1 MILQQFEHITLAEL
15 PKIISKIVSLS
26 EGEKIWRLEGSMGA
40 GKTTFVNFL
49 AKHFEIEDHTSS
61 PTFSLVNEYHNRKR
75 EIFYHFDFYR
85 LKNEREALDFGFLE
99 YLDSGNYCWMEWA
112 SQVENLLPE
121 SYLWIDIVATS
132 PQERTITVKRHGRV

>member
-1 MILQQFEHITLAEL
+1 
-15 PKIISKIVSLS
+15 LS

-61 PTFSLVNEYHNRKR
+61 PTFSLVNEYHNTKG
-75 EIFYHFDFYR
+75 EVFYHFDFYR

-112 SQVENLLPE
+112 SQVDNLLPE